1 MSGSGVRCRMAGS
14 SPRPISEVTPLPVTV
29 IGGYLGAGK
38 TTLVNHLLRHPEG
51 RRLAVLVNEF
61 GDLPI
66 DADLIQRRDEDM
78 IAIAGGC
85 VCCSYGSDLIEAL
98 ERMLTLDPRP
108 DHLLIEASGVAL
120 PGGIASSL
128 TLLIGYRL
136 DAVLVLA
143 DAETVRTRAADR
155 YLGDTIARQLAEADL
170 VLLNK
175 ADLVPAGDL
184 AETATWLAEAAPH
197 AQTVTA
203 TNAAL
208 PASLAL
214 GIATERLRTGARQH
228 HHDSAAYDTASIDV
242 AGSVDAEAL
251 ARALADP
258 ALGLLRAKGFVPVT
272 DGGLRTIQTVAHRWN
287 VSPAPAGIA
296 SAGIAGPGRLVA
308 IALPGRLDRQALQEA
323 IEDAKTD

>member
-1 MSGSGVRCRMAGS
+1 MA
-14 SPRPISEVTPLPVTV
+14 PLPVTV

-66 DADLIQRRDEDM
+66 DADLIERRDEDM

-98 ERMLTLDPRP
+98 ERLLTLDPRP

-128 TLLIGYRL
+128 TLLMGYRL

-143 DAETVRTRAADR
+143 DAETIRARAADR
-155 YLGDTIARQLAEADL
+155 YLGDTIARQLADADL

-175 ADLVPAGDL
+175 ADLVSSDYL
-184 AETATWLAEAAPH
+184 AETWEWLAGASPRARI
-197 AQTVTA
+197 VTA
-203 TNAAL
+203 TKAAP
-208 PASLAL
+208 PADLVL
-214 GIATERLRTGARQH
+214 GVATERLPAHEHEHAHYH
-228 HHDSAAYDTASIDV
+228 HSAGYDTVSFPVTAP
-242 AGSVDAEAL
+242 VDAEAL

-258 ALGLLRAKGFVPVT
+258 ALELLRAKGFVPVA
-272 DGGLRTIQTVAHRWN
+272 DGRLRTIQTVAQRWS
-287 VSPAPAGIA
+287 VSAAPVGL
-296 SAGIAGPGRLVA
+296 AGPGRLVA
-308 IALPGRLDRQALQEA
+308 IALPGQLDRDA
-323 IEDAKTD
+323 ILRAIKAASAA

>member
-1 MSGSGVRCRMAGS
+1 MAGY

-66 DADLIQRRDEDM
+66 DAELIERRDEDM

-128 TLLIGYRL
+128 TLLMGYRL

-143 DAETVRTRAADR
+143 DAETIRARAADR
-155 YLGDTIARQLAEADL
+155 YLADTIARQLADADL

-175 ADLVPAGDL
+175 ADLVPPGDL
-184 AETATWLAEAAPH
+184 AETLTWLEGGSPRARIVTTTKAAVS
-197 AQTVTA
+197 TGI
-203 TNAAL
+203 
-208 PASLAL
+208 AL
-214 GIATERLRTGARQH
+214 GLAAVRPPQH
-228 HHDSAAYDTASIDV
+228 EHMHSHDSAGYDTVSIEV
-242 AGSVDAEAL
+242 ADPVDAEAL

-258 ALGLLRAKGFVPVT
+258 ALCLLRAKGFIVAA
-272 DGGLRTIQTVAHRWN
+272 DGTMHTIQTVARRWS
-287 VSPAPAGIA
+287 VSPAPAGL
-296 SAGIAGPGRLVA
+296 AGPGRLVA
-308 IALPGRLDRQALQEA
+308 IALPGQLDRAAIRRA
-323 IEDAKTD
+323 IEAASLP

>member
-1 MSGSGVRCRMAGS
+1 MSGSGARCRMAGS
-14 SPRPISEVTPLPVTV
+14 SPPPTSEAMAPLPVTV

-38 TTLVNHLLRHPEG
+38 TTLVNHLLRHPGG

-66 DADLIQRRDEDM
+66 DADLIERRDEDM

-98 ERMLTLDPRP
+98 ERVLTLDPRP

-128 TLLIGYRL
+128 TLLMGYRL

-143 DAETVRTRAADR
+143 DAETIRARATDR

-175 ADLVPAGDL
+175 ADLVLPDDL
-184 AETATWLAEAAPH
+184 AETVSWLEGASPRARI
-197 AQTVTA
+197 VTT
-203 TNAAL
+203 TNAAI
-208 PASLAL
+208 ATGIAL
-214 GIATERLRTGARQH
+214 GLAAGRPPAPEHAH
-228 HHDSAAYDTASIDV
+228 HHSAGYDTDSFPV
-242 AGSVDAEAL
+242 TEPVQAETL
-251 ARALADP
+251 VRALAEP
-258 ALGLLRAKGFVPVT
+258 ALCLLRAKGFVTAV
-272 DGGLRTIQTVAHRWN
+272 DGTMHTIQTVARRWS
-287 VSPAPAGIA
+287 VSPAPAGL
-296 SAGIAGPGRLVA
+296 AGPGRLVA
-308 IALPGRLDRQALQEA
+308 IALPGQLDRDAIRRA
-323 IEDAKTD
+323 IEAASTT

>member
-1 MSGSGVRCRMAGS
+1 MA
-14 SPRPISEVTPLPVTV
+14 PLPVTV

-61 GDLPI
+61 GELPI
-66 DADLIQRRDEDM
+66 DADLIERRGEDM

-98 ERMLTLDPRP
+98 EQILALDPRP

-128 TLLIGYRL
+128 TLLMGYRL

-143 DAETVRTRAADR
+143 DAETIRARAADR
-155 YLGDTIARQLAEADL
+155 YLADTIARQLAGADL

-175 ADLVPAGDL
+175 ADLVSSCNL
-184 AETATWLAEAAPH
+184 AETSNWLAEAAPH
-197 AQTVTA
+197 ARSIAV
-203 TNAAL
+203 TNATL
-208 PASLAL
+208 PTGLAL
-214 GIATERLRTGARQH
+214 GIAGDRQHDDSRH
-228 HHDSAAYDTASIDV
+228 HHDSAGYDTASFPV
-242 AGSVDAEAL
+242 TAPVDAEAL

-258 ALGLLRAKGFVPVT
+258 ALGLLRAKGFVPVAQ
-272 DGGLRTIQTVAHRWN
+272 GALRTIQTVAHRWS
-287 VSPAPAGIA
+287 VLPAPAGIT
-296 SAGIAGPGRLVA
+296 GPGRLVA
-308 IALPGRLDRQALQEA
+308 IALPGQLGRQEIQR
-323 IEDAKTD
+323 IIRNS

>member
-1 MSGSGVRCRMAGS
+1 MA
-14 SPRPISEVTPLPVTV
+14 PLPVTV

-66 DADLIQRRDEDM
+66 DADLIERRDEDM

-98 ERMLTLDPRP
+98 ERLLTLDPRP

-128 TLLIGYRL
+128 TLLMGYRL

-143 DAETVRTRAADR
+143 DAETIRARAADR
-155 YLGDTIARQLAEADL
+155 YLGDTIARQLADADL

-175 ADLVPAGDL
+175 ADLVSSDYL
-184 AETATWLAEAAPH
+184 AETGEWLAGASPRARI
-197 AQTVTA
+197 VTA
-203 TNAAL
+203 TNAAP
-208 PASLAL
+208 PADLVL
-214 GIATERLRTGARQH
+214 GIATERLPAYEHAH
-228 HHDSAAYDTASIDV
+228 HHHSAGYDTASFPV
-242 AGSVDAEAL
+242 TAPADAEAL

-258 ALGLLRAKGFVPVT
+258 ALELLRAKGFVPVA
-272 DGGLRTIQTVAHRWN
+272 DGRLRTIQTVAQRWS
-287 VSPAPAGIA
+287 VSAAPVGL
-296 SAGIAGPGRLVA
+296 AGPGRLVA
-308 IALPGRLDRQALQEA
+308 IALPGQLDRDA
-323 IEDAKTD
+323 IQRAIATASTG

>member
-1 MSGSGVRCRMAGS
+1 M
-14 SPRPISEVTPLPVTV
+14 TPLPVTV

-66 DADLIQRRDEDM
+66 DADLIERHDEDM

-128 TLLIGYRL
+128 TLLMGYRL

-143 DAETVRTRAADR
+143 DAETIRARATDR
-155 YLGDTIARQLAEADL
+155 YLGDTIARQLADADL

-175 ADLVPAGDL
+175 ADLVLPDDL
-184 AETATWLAEAAPH
+184 AETVRWLEEASPRANI
-197 AQTVTA
+197 VTTA
-203 TNAAL
+203 NAAI
-208 PASLAL
+208 ATGIAL
-214 GIATERLRTGARQH
+214 GLAAERPPAPKHAH
-228 HHDSAAYDTASIDV
+228 HHSAGYDTDSFPV
-242 AGSVDAEAL
+242 TEPVQAETL
-251 ARALADP
+251 ARALAES
-258 ALGLLRAKGFVPVT
+258 ALCLLRAKGFVTGV
-272 DGGLRTIQTVAHRWN
+272 DGTMHTIQTVARRWS
-287 VSPAPAGIA
+287 VSPAPAGL
-296 SAGIAGPGRLVA
+296 AGPGRLVA
-308 IALPGRLDRQALQEA
+308 IALPGQLDRDAIRRA
-323 IEDAKTD
+323 IEAASTT

>member
-1 MSGSGVRCRMAGS
+1 MA
-14 SPRPISEVTPLPVTV
+14 PLPVTV

-66 DADLIQRRDEDM
+66 DADLIERRDEDM

-128 TLLIGYRL
+128 TLLMGYRL
-136 DAVLVLA
+136 EAVLVLA
-143 DAETVRTRAADR
+143 DAEMIRARAADR
-155 YLGDTIARQLAEADL
+155 YLADTIARQLADADL

-175 ADLVPAGDL
+175 ADLVPPGDL
-184 AETATWLAEAAPH
+184 ADTLTWLEGTSPRARI
-197 AQTVTA
+197 VTT
-203 TNAAL
+203 TNAAV
-208 PASLAL
+208 STGIAL
-214 GIATERLRTGARQH
+214 GLAAVRPPQREHTH
-228 HHDSAAYDTASIDV
+228 SHDSAGYDTVSIEI
-242 AGSVDAEAL
+242 AGPVDSEAL
-251 ARALADP
+251 VRALADP
-258 ALGLLRAKGFVPVT
+258 ALGLLRAKGFVLAA
-272 DGGLRTIQTVAHRWN
+272 DGLLRTIQTVARRGS
-287 VSPAPAGIA
+287 VSPAPAGL
-296 SAGIAGPGRLVA
+296 AGPGRLVA
-308 IALPGRLDRQALQEA
+308 IALPGQLDRAAIRRA
-323 IEDAKTD
+323 IEAASLP

>member
-1 MSGSGVRCRMAGS
+1 MSGSGARCRMAGS
-14 SPRPISEVTPLPVTV
+14 SPPPTSEAMAPLPVTV

-38 TTLVNHLLRHPEG
+38 TTLVNHLLRHPDG

-66 DADLIQRRDEDM
+66 AADLIERRDEDM

-98 ERMLTLDPRP
+98 ERMLILDPRP

-128 TLLIGYRL
+128 TLLMGYRL

-143 DAETVRTRAADR
+143 DAETIRARATDR

-175 ADLVPAGDL
+175 ADLVLPDDL
-184 AETATWLAEAAPH
+184 AETVHWLEGASPSARI
-197 AQTVTA
+197 VTT
-203 TNAAL
+203 TNAAI
-208 PASLAL
+208 ATGIAL
-214 GIATERLRTGARQH
+214 GLAAGRPPAPKHAH
-228 HHDSAAYDTASIDV
+228 HHSAGYDTDNFPV
-242 AGSVDAEAL
+242 TEPVQAEEL

-258 ALGLLRAKGFVPVT
+258 ALCLLRAKGFVAAA
-272 DGGLRTIQTVAHRWN
+272 DGTLHTIQTVARRWS
-287 VSPAPAGIA
+287 VSPAPAGL
-296 SAGIAGPGRLVA
+296 AGPGRLVA
-308 IALPGRLDRQALQEA
+308 IALPGQLDRDAIRRA
-323 IEDAKTD
+323 IEAASTT

>member
-1 MSGSGVRCRMAGS
+1 M
-14 SPRPISEVTPLPVTV
+14 TPLPVTV

-66 DADLIQRRDEDM
+66 DAELIERRDEDM

-128 TLLIGYRL
+128 TLLMGYRL

-143 DAETVRTRAADR
+143 DAETIRARAADR
-155 YLGDTIARQLAEADL
+155 YLADTIARQLADADL

-175 ADLVPAGDL
+175 ADLVPPGDL
-184 AETATWLAEAAPH
+184 AETLTWLEGASPRARIVTTTKAAVS
-197 AQTVTA
+197 TGI
-203 TNAAL
+203 
-208 PASLAL
+208 AL
-214 GIATERLRTGARQH
+214 GLAAVRPPAPEHAH
-228 HHDSAAYDTASIDV
+228 HHSAGYDTDSFPV
-242 AGSVDAEAL
+242 TEPVQAEAL

-258 ALGLLRAKGFVPVT
+258 ALCLLRTKGFVPT
-272 DGGLRTIQTVAHRWN
+272 ADGTLHTIQTVARRWS
-287 VSPAPAGIA
+287 VSPAPAGL
-296 SAGIAGPGRLVA
+296 AGPGRLVA
-308 IALPGRLDRQALQEA
+308 IALPGQRDRAAIRRA
-323 IEDAKTD
+323 IEATSLP

>member
-1 MSGSGVRCRMAGS
+1 MA
-14 SPRPISEVTPLPVTV
+14 PLPVTV

-66 DADLIQRRDEDM
+66 DADLIERRDEDM

-98 ERMLTLDPRP
+98 ERLLTLDPRP

-128 TLLIGYRL
+128 TLLMGYRL

-143 DAETVRTRAADR
+143 DAETIRARAADR
-155 YLGDTIARQLAEADL
+155 YLGDTIARQLADADL

-175 ADLVPAGDL
+175 ADLVSSDYL
-184 AETATWLAEAAPH
+184 AETGEWLAGASPRARI
-197 AQTVTA
+197 VTA
-203 TNAAL
+203 TNAAP
-208 PASLAL
+208 PADLVL
-214 GIATERLRTGARQH
+214 GIATERLPAYEHAH
-228 HHDSAAYDTASIDV
+228 HHHSAGYDTASFPV
-242 AGSVDAEAL
+242 TAPADAEAL

-258 ALGLLRAKGFVPVT
+258 ALELLRAKGFVPVA
-272 DGGLRTIQTVAHRWN
+272 DGRLRTIQTVAQRWS
-287 VSPAPAGIA
+287 VSAAPVGL
-296 SAGIAGPGRLVA
+296 AGPGRLVA
-308 IALPGRLDRQALQEA
+308 IALPGQLDRDA
-323 IEDAKTD
+323 ILRAIKAASAA